1 MDSHW
6 RWRIQAFWRVG
17 DETLSYRPFYVDSE
31 EEAER
36 TVAEMRDTL
45 WHFID
50 LDIRVQRVD
59 RAAADAEVR
68 REGLL
73 EVPPDEE

>member
-1 MDSHW
+1 MKSPW

-17 DETLSYRPFYVDSE
+17 EEIRFYRPFYVDSE
-31 EEAER
+31 EDAER
-36 TVAEMRDTL
+36 TVAEMRETL

-59 RAAADAEVR
+59 RASADAEVL

-73 EVPPDEE
+73 EVPPDQS

>member
-1 MDSHW
+1 MAGPW

-17 DETLSYRPFYVDSE
+17 DEIRNYRPFYVDSE
-31 EEAER
+31 AAAER
-36 TVAEMRDTL
+36 TVVEMRDTL

-59 RAAADAEVR
+59 RATAEAEIL

-73 EVPPDEE
+73 EVPPDDP